1 MAISINAQYSVENE
15 MEIKVR
21 GFHLDLYQHVNNARY
36 LEFMEQARWDFFDQ
50 LGVSELSVRDA
61 LAFII
66 YNINI
71 DFIHPAIMNDQLV
84 IKTIIS
90 EIRKSKMIIQQL
102 ITLKNHSKSIAS
114 ATVSLV
120 LKDQKNNKLVSIEQ
134 HFPHLTD
141 KIK

>member
-1 MAISINAQYSVENE
+1 MTKYPVEKE

-50 LGVSELSVRDA
+50 LGVSDQSVQNA

-71 DFIHPAIMNDQLV
+71 DFVHPAIMNDQLI

-90 EIRKSKMIIQQL
+90 EIRKSKMTIQQL
-102 ITLKNHSKSIAS
+102 ITLKDHSKSIAT

-120 LKDQKNNKLVSIEQ
+120 LKDQKTNKLISIEQ
-134 HFPHLTD
+134 HFPQL
-141 KIK
+141 INQVR

>member
-1 MAISINAQYSVENE
+1 MTKYPVEKE

-50 LGVSELSVRDA
+50 LGVSKQSVQNA

-71 DFIHPAIMNDQLV
+71 DFVHPAIMNDQLI

-90 EIRKSKMIIQQL
+90 EIRKSKMTIQQL
-102 ITLKNHSKSIAS
+102 ITLKDHSKSIAT

-120 LKDQKNNKLVSIEQ
+120 LKDQKTNKLISIEQ
-134 HFPHLTD
+134 HFPQL
-141 KIK
+141 INQVR